1 MVEDRVVKTVI
12 QPPVAVATY
21 ASMPRITRAG
31 VYIIAG
37 PIPPKAADKD
47 PINPTLNIVNKLV
60 GLISSSPLG
69 I

>member
-1 MVEDRVVKTVI
+1 
-12 QPPVAVATY
+12 
-21 ASMPRITRAG
+21 MPRITRAG